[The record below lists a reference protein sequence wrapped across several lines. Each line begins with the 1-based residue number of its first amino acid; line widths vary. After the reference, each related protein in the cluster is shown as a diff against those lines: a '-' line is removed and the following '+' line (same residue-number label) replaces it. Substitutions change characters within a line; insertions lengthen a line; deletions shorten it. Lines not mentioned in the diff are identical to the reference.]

1 MNYCDSAVV
10 FVAREPGSDSQ
21 PLLLQNLLFSPAA
34 AWLCRSLQLS
44 GVERFFVV
52 TEREFL
58 DVCAACF
65 PQTAHI
71 LPYDHPQLNDALQA
85 FVSVAEGKVLTFTQP
100 VWLSFAAGQEL
111 AQAETLLPAG
121 VPLGIYRVEPEALA
135 RDGIDA
141 AFQGEPYAPALDAA
155 PIALPFH
162 TPAERN
168 QAQYCA
174 RMDNLCR
181 WLSLGVEMLDMNA
194 VYIDIDAEIGSG
206 TVLLPGTILRGR
218 TVIGENCE
226 IGPNSMIRDC
236 VLGNGCVANASQLNQ
251 AQFGD
256 NVNIGPFAYVRP
268 GSVVGDGC
276 KVGDFVELKNSTLGE
291 GTKLPHLI
299 YVGDSDVGAHCN
311 FGCGSITCNYDGNYK
326 YRTTVGDDAFI
337 GCNTNLVSPCQVG
350 DGAYTAAGTTITGRI
365 PADALAIG
373 RVEPATKPGWARRH
387 RAKKTDP

>member
-1 MNYCDSAVV
+1 M
-10 FVAREPGSDSQ
+10 
-21 PLLLQNLLFSPAA
+21 
-34 AWLCRSLQLS
+34 
-44 GVERFFVV
+44 ERFFVV

-58 DVCAACF
+58 DACAACF

-373 RVEPATKPGWARRH
+373 RWSRPPNRVGQDGIAPKDRPLMFLLLIWRCCPPDDASFIVYQTPQPILGEK
-387 RAKKTDP
+387 